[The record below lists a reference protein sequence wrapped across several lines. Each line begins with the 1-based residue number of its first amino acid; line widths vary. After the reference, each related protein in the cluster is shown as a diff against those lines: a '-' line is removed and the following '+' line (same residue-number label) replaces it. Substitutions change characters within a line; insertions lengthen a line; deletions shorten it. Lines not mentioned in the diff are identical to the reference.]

1 MPVLHY
7 PKKHPV
13 TQNRSAA
20 DGATE
25 AIDYVKFERM
35 QLSYDSA
42 GKSSGYTGSSQN
54 LPENNAQRTAHGT
67 VVYLAMPPA
76 LATSYNPSYRSANLG
91 AVGANLAGAFAIG
104 GRDSYEGVAKTI
116 QEAARAM
123 QPEFAQSIIT
133 GLANNLSG
141 MMGLQGNI
149 DANGLEALANGRV
162 FNPYQEQ
169 LFAQMNFR
177 QHQFSFKL
185 YAKSPDEAKDIKEI
199 IRWFKAGS
207 LPEFTNGNYDSL
219 VEGKGWGKNIGG
231 KNQEGKWQDKLDNIG
246 FNQESFDQS
255 KKYWDDIVRKDGDSG
270 MGKNWGGNKGRRFM
284 KIPDSFNLS
293 FKRFGDPMKTDGGY
307 PLHFNIKRS
316 VCNGIQ
322 VNYTPDNQYSA
333 FHGRPDPS
341 GMNNPATVLALSFLE
356 VEILGKED
364 VLNGNF

>member
-7 PKKHPV
+7 PRKHPV

-76 LATSYNPSYRSANLG
+76 LATAYNPSYRSANLG
-91 AVGANLAGAFAIG
+91 SVGANLAGAMAIG
-104 GRDSYEGVAKTI
+104 GRDSYEGIAKTI

-185 YAKSPDEAKDIKEI
+185 YAKDWQEAKDIKKI
-199 IRWFKAGS
+199 LSWFKEGS
-207 LPEFTNGNYDSL
+207 LPKFAAGEYSSASTVTGKKFKGYNKEGDVAYDASELKGSDKDLADNYDTYKGKLHSL
-219 VEGKGWGKNIGG
+219 
-231 KNQEGKWQDKLDNIG
+231 
-246 FNQESFDQS
+246 
-255 KKYWDDIVRKDGDSG
+255 GDVS
-270 MGKNWGGNKGRRFM
+270 GRRFM
-284 KIPDSFNLS
+284 QIPDSFDIA
-293 FKRFGDPMKTDGGY
+293 FRRFSDVSAGGGNA
-307 PLHFNIKRS
+307 LHFKIKRS

-333 FHGRPDPS
+333 FMGQPDPS

-356 VEILGKED
+356 VEILEKDD
-364 VLNGNF
+364 VSYTGGY

>member
-1 MPVLHY
+1 MPILHY

-25 AIDYVKFERM
+25 AIDYVKFERL
-35 QLSYDSA
+35 QLSYDSK
-42 GKSSGYTGSSQN
+42 GTSSGYTGSSQN
-54 LPENNAQRTAHGT
+54 LPSNNAQRTAHGT

-76 LATSYNPSYRSANLG
+76 LATAYNPSYRSANLG
-91 AVGANLAGAFAIG
+91 SVGANLAGAMAIG
-104 GRDSYEGVAKTI
+104 GRSGYEGIAKTI

-185 YAKSPDEAKDIKEI
+185 YAKDPDEAQDIKKI

-207 LPEFTNGNYDSL
+207 LPEFTNGGKYMDL
-219 VEGKGWGKNIGG
+219 VKGEGWGKNLKGL
-231 KNQEGKWQDKLDNIG
+231 NQEGKFEDLKNTG
-246 FNQESFDQS
+246 FNKDVFAQTD
-255 KKYWDDIVRKDGDSG
+255 KYWDKLND
-270 MGKNWGGNKGRRFM
+270 MNHGGAAGRRFM

-293 FKRFGDPMKTDGGY
+293 FKRFGDPQNTSGGY
-307 PLHFNIKRS
+307 DLHFNIKRS

-364 VLNGNF
+364 VSKGNF